1 MKFREKLWG
10 KLPELL
16 DLPDQALPGVPI
28 IEVYGDRRVLVEGR
42 CAVTRYD
49 NECVQLRNSCGCISV
64 SGCGLQMAELSY
76 NRMIITGTICNISI
90 SRG

>member
-1 MKFREKLWG
+1 MKFREKIWG

-16 DLPDQALPGVPI
+16 ALPDQALPGVPI

-42 CAVTRYD
+42 CAVIRYD
-49 NECVQLRNSCGCISV
+49 SECVQLRNSYGCVSV
-64 SGCGLQMAELSY
+64 VGCGLQMTELTY